1 LLVQKSPAIQAW
13 LASDATV
20 KNVEGAPHSKPDDA
34 EGDLPQGGVGGGDEP
49 LDLADLQKE
58 IKRQWKDSSPVKDSF
73 STLVKPPKAR
83 DPLTEAENMAM
94 SV

>member
-1 LLVQKSPAIQAW
+1 LLVQKSSAIQAW
-13 LASDATV
+13 MASDATV
-20 KNVEGAPHSKPDDA
+20 KNVK
-34 EGDLPQGGVGGGDEP
+34 GDSTQGGGDDEP

-73 STLVKPPKAR
+73 STPVKPPRGR
-83 DPLTEAENMAM
+83 DPLTEAERMAM